1 MNDLF
6 NRKDIL
12 TIATADKAVI
22 GTKGFFGDNL
32 EEIIDAI
39 KRNKIR
45 TLSDVDMLATYNFW
59 SNEEMNYMFF
69 LPLDKVNKVNNVK
82 NKEPV
87 YRPIKTIDELFN
99 FLIPD
104 FDADTYTYNTYEKVD
119 VTLLKVYEL
128 KDKLTG
134 NICYRRFSQIYISDN
149 YIRLDEFN
157 LEHLFKIYE
166 IKKDGEFVPFGIL
179 EE

>member
-32 EEIIDAI
+32 EEIIDAV

-69 LPLDKVNKVNNVK
+69 LPVAKAIKKFNM
-82 NKEPV
+82 
-87 YRPIKTIDELFN
+87 YRPFNSIDELFN
-99 FLIPD
+99 LFYSFSSDSVYSQAEKAEVLLGKKIVLKNRYDNSIKAIVIHDIDFNGTGSDVIVNSLSLI
-104 FDADTYTYNTYEKVD
+104 Y
-119 VTLLKVYEL
+119 L
-128 KDKLTG
+128 
-134 NICYRRFSQIYISDN
+134 
-149 YIRLDEFN
+149 FN
-157 LEHLFKIYE
+157 NYE
-166 IKKDGEFVPFGIL
+166 IKKDGEFVPFGVK
-179 EE
+179 E